1 MTTEELINER
11 MAAETLAVAVR
22 TLQWWRIRGGGPKF
36 VKLGRAVR
44 YRRSDLLA
52 WIDANTRR
60 STSATAPEM
69 RA

>member
-1 MTTEELINER
+1 MTSDELINER
-11 MAAETLAVAVR
+11 EAAQILAVAVR

-44 YRRSDLLA
+44 YRRSDLLD

-60 STSATAPEM
+60 STSATATVA